1 MQNNKKQEKHT
12 KLSIFISLILRHKPD
27 VVGLCLSNEGWLNV
41 NDLIEAINNKSE
53 YRITRE
59 ILDEIVATD
68 NKGRYSYN
76 DDKTLIRANQG
87 HSIKGI
93 NVEMKECKP
102 PKILYHGTSTKNL
115 ISIAE
120 CDYIKS
126 MSRLHVHLSSDYDTA
141 LNVGKRH
148 GEPVV
153 LTIDA
158 EAMYKDGYKFYL
170 STNGVW
176 LTNSIPFDKYVI
188 K

>member
-1 MQNNKKQEKHT
+1 MKSNNKKEEHKN
-12 KLSIFISLILRHKPD
+12 LSIFISLILRHKPE
-27 VVGLCLSNEGWLNV
+27 VIGLSLNSGGWLKV
-41 NDLIEAINNKSE
+41 TDLINGINDKSE
-53 YRITRE
+53 YYISQE
-59 ILDEIVATD
+59 VLDEIVATD

-76 DDKTLIRANQG
+76 DNKTLIRANQG

-102 PKILYHGTSTKNL
+102 PKILYHGTSVKNAL
-115 ISIAE
+115 SIKE
-120 CDYIKS
+120 CGYIKS

-148 GEPVV
+148 GEPTV
-153 LTIDA
+153 LTINA

>member
-102 PKILYHGTSTKNL
+102 PKILYHGTSVKNAL
-115 ISIAE
+115 SIKE
-120 CDYIKS
+120 FGYIKS
-126 MSRLHVHLSSDYDTA
+126 MSRLHVHLSSDYNTA
-141 LNVGKRH
+141 LKVGKRH
-148 GEPVV
+148 GEPTV
-153 LTIDA
+153 LVINA
-158 EAMYKDGYKFYL
+158 ELMYKDGYKFYL